1 MNRKLFRWMM
11 PVGLCL
17 LTLGGAGWEA
27 AAATI
32 DNGQFPAH
40 DPYLATLLS
49 LNVQT
54 ESYPFLR
61 HGRKRTVRLDRDR
74 PAYPYMFWP
83 NPNSSALAVVI
94 PGLNGSCGDTTT
106 AFLGMLLY
114 AKGYSVA
121 QISSPMHW
129 TFIRAALSTPVPG
142 YVPRDSQDAIRLIG
156 RVVED
161 LEAKQKKP
169 FAFKCLAGQSFGA
182 LHTLFIADHEAR
194 EPRLRFDRFIAVNP
208 LVEMQESV
216 QKIDAMY
223 LDSLQNLRSL
233 GPDRWNESL
242 WFYHLSE
249 VQEQQDKSA
258 LQKLNPQEAALA
270 IGYLMKRNL
279 TEFILASH
287 EFKHS
292 GILSQPCGFFRR
304 QPCYEEAA
312 QYTFS
317 RYVTDVVM
325 KYGREPE
332 PAGSTSSETVEELLK
347 KNSLSAIAG
356 TLRDSPAVTVFH
368 TQDDPLISPES
379 AAFLQT
385 VLPDGRLFLFRYG
398 GHLGEIVDPGFREK
412 FQEAARLP

>member
-1 MNRKLFRWMM
+1 MNRKLYHWMI
-11 PVGLCL
+11 PVGLGFF
-17 LTLGGAGWEA
+17 TAGVAGWEA

-32 DNGQFPAH
+32 DNAQFPAH

-61 HGRKRTVRLDRDR
+61 HGRKRTVRLDQDQ
-74 PAYPYMFWP
+74 PAYPYMYWS

-94 PGLNGSCGDTTT
+94 PGLNGSCRDTTT

-142 YVPRDSQDAIRLIG
+142 YVPHDSLDAIRLIG
-156 RVVED
+156 RMVED
-161 LEAKQKKP
+161 LEARRKKP
-169 FAFKCLAGQSFGA
+169 FTYKCLAGQSFGA
-182 LHTLFIADHEAR
+182 LHTLFIADQEAR
-194 EPRLRFDRFIAVNP
+194 EPQLRFDRFLAVNP
-208 LVEMQESV
+208 LVDMQESV

-223 LDSLQNLRSL
+223 SGSLQILRSL

-249 VQEQQDKSA
+249 VQDQPDKSA
-258 LQKLNPQEAALA
+258 LQKLDPLEAALA

-287 EFKHS
+287 EFKES

-304 QPCYEEAA
+304 QPCYEEAG
-312 QYTFS
+312 QFS
-317 RYVTDVVM
+317 FFRYVTDVVM
-325 KYGREPE
+325 KYSREFDSAE
-332 PAGSTSSETVEELLK
+332 GTSGESVEALLQ
-347 KNSLSAIAG
+347 KNSLAAVAD
-356 TLRDSPAVTVFH
+356 TLRNSPAVTVFH

-385 VLPDGRLFLFRYG
+385 VLPDGRLYLFRYG
-398 GHLGEIVDPGFREK
+398 GHLGEIVDPQFRQK
-412 FQEAARLP
+412 FQEAARIP

>member
-1 MNRKLFRWMM
+1 
-11 PVGLCL
+11 
-17 LTLGGAGWEA
+17 
-27 AAATI
+27 
-32 DNGQFPAH
+32 
-40 DPYLATLLS
+40 
-49 LNVQT
+49 
-54 ESYPFLR
+54 
-61 HGRKRTVRLDRDR
+61 
-74 PAYPYMFWP
+74 
-83 NPNSSALAVVI
+83 
-94 PGLNGSCGDTTT
+94 
-106 AFLGMLLY
+106 
-114 AKGYSVA
+114 
-121 QISSPMHW
+121 
-129 TFIRAALSTPVPG
+129 
-142 YVPRDSQDAIRLIG
+142 
-156 RVVED
+156 
-161 LEAKQKKP
+161 
-169 FAFKCLAGQSFGA
+169 
-182 LHTLFIADHEAR
+182 
-194 EPRLRFDRFIAVNP
+194 
-208 LVEMQESV
+208 
-216 QKIDAMY
+216 
-223 LDSLQNLRSL
+223 
-233 GPDRWNESL
+233 
-242 WFYHLSE
+242 
-249 VQEQQDKSA
+249 
-258 LQKLNPQEAALA
+258 
-270 IGYLMKRNL
+270 LMKRNL